1 MNLSKKNTLT
11 IFLILGLIF
20 GGAYLYTTRISKF
33 NNLQKIWAN
42 YKSVYIDATSG
53 RTIDEQRGGLTTS
66 EGQSY
71 TMLQSMWMN
80 DREQFDKSWNWTKY
94 NLQRKNDKLFSW
106 EWGKKS
112 DGGYGIMIEDGGE
125 NAAIDADIDIAYS
138 LINAN
143 KKWNEPKYLQEA
155 KEIITD
161 IWNLGVIQVSNGK
174 FVLAA
179 NNLEKQ
185 YNKSKIIVNPSYFA
199 PYAFKLFANVTPDL
213 EWRRLAEDCYFI
225 LNQISQIKVNQKNL
239 ILPPDWIF
247 VDTKNSEI
255 SPLPNRQYKYSYD
268 AVRIPWRIAMDYY
281 YNKNPEALEYLR
293 KFDFLAEE
301 WKKKN
306 IIYPAYT
313 SFGEI
318 INNETSTLGYSTS
331 LGYFQIHQPAIADSI
346 YQNKLQPDMFKTK
359 SYYESNWFWF
369 GLALYYKAI

>member
-1 MNLSKKNTLT
+1 MNFSKKT
-11 IFLILGLIF
+11 ILIIPLIIGLLF
-20 GGAYLYTTRISKF
+20 GGFYLYTTRISKF
-33 NNLQKIWAN
+33 NNLQLLWSN
-42 YKSVYIDATSG
+42 YKKKYIDLDSG
-53 RTIDEQRGGLTTS
+53 RAIDEQRNGVTTS

-71 TMLQSMWMN
+71 AMLQSMWMN
-80 DREQFDKSWNWTKY
+80 DKIQFDKSWSWTKY

-112 DGGYGIMIEDGGE
+112 NGNYGIITENGGE

-138 LINAN
+138 LILAN
-143 KKWNEPKYLQEA
+143 KKWNETKYLEEA
-155 KEIITD
+155 REIIRD

-199 PYAFKLFANVTPDL
+199 PYAFKLFATITPEL

-239 ILPPDWIF
+239 ILPPDWIL
-247 VDTKNSEI
+247 VNTKNSEI
-255 SPLPNRQYKYSYD
+255 SSLPDKPYQYSYD

-281 YNKNPEALEYLR
+281 YNKNPEALDYLR

-306 IIYPAYT
+306 TIYPAYT
-313 SFGEI
+313 SLGEI

-331 LGYFQIHQPAIADSI
+331 LGYFKIHHPSIADSI
-346 YQNKLQPDMFKTK
+346 YQNKLEPDIFKTK